1 MEHNRSRQILDD
13 PEILRALALMIRG
26 IDSPPAENPESADAE
41 LESEPPSDAEPL
53 GDEPQVGTEWD
64 FLVRS
69 RPPRA

>member
-13 PEILRALALMIRG
+13 PEILRALALMIG
-26 IDSPPAENPESADAE
+26 GVDSQPTKQAESSDAE

-53 GDEPQVGTEWD
+53 GDEAQLGTEWD